1 MLLKLTG
8 GRIIDPAH
16 DVNDV
21 VRDIYIRDGRIVEKP
36 TDGRVDEEIDV
47 SGKVIMAGAIDRSIL
62 PVPCYPKTM
71 LKPFMNAPNCYV
83 PAQAMRLQAL

>member
-36 TDGRVDEEIDV
+36 TDGRVDD
-47 SGKVIMAGAIDRSIL
+47 DRLSL
-62 PVPCYPKTM
+62 RRDGVYR
-71 LKPFMNAPNCYV
+71 
-83 PAQAMRLQAL
+83 RL

>member
-36 TDGRVDEEIDV
+36 TDGRVDEENRCKWQ
-47 SGKVIMAGAIDRSIL
+47 SHYGRR
-62 PVPCYPKTM
+62 Y
-71 LKPFMNAPNCYV
+71 
-83 PAQAMRLQAL
+83 